1 MGDDRDERKMFST
14 KPYNYQN
21 RLIMW
26 SITVSK
32 NEIVDLP
39 SLTTIVGSS
48 QNFEYFGYVYLNST
62 IRMTH

>member
-1 MGDDRDERKMFST
+1 MGDDRDERKLFNT
-14 KPYNYQN
+14 EPYDYQN
-21 RLIMW
+21 RLIMR
-26 SITVSK
+26 STTVSK
-32 NEIVDLP
+32 NDSVDLP